1 MGNLEQI
8 KLHPDMVERIRQL
21 LAEISK
27 GVYEK
32 ENEIAL
38 SLLASLAGESIL
50 LLGPPGVAK
59 SMVAR
64 RLKLVFAGARAF
76 EYLMSRFSTPDEIFG
91 PVSISRLKE
100 EDKYERI
107 IQGYLPSADIVFLD
121 EIWKAGPAIQNTL
134 LTAINEKIFRN
145 GENELKLPL
154 KLLVAA
160 SNELPA
166 HGEGLEALWD
176 RFLIRVI
183 CRNIQKEATF
193 HRMLLDE
200 TDMDTVPV
208 SPHLQITENEYAEWQ
223 QQIKA
228 ISIPTDI
235 LDRITEIRQ
244 RLSSVEIP
252 ESDLRRS
259 IYVSDRRWKHI
270 ARLLKT
276 SAFMHG
282 RTEVCSDDLIV
293 TYHSLWN
300 EPDELPAV
308 RQLVIHSLFALQ
320 EKQIKS
326 VAQTLKA
333 DLKAYSAHQAL
344 EKARHSQNHRDDDLL
359 IVDHF
364 YFQLE
369 NHGTGNTFIFLADF
383 MGMKNHQPQDAPQTG
398 VMYTD
403 PLHPERTLIRT
414 FADSSQMKAKNARQV
429 RLYRDNHYLYIDGVR
444 YSMRRLR
451 PGEKQAVS
459 QSTRPTVNRDYETEQ
474 EQANNAINSLTY
486 KLYTNIFLCE
496 EDKKE
501 IEQHVANLRKLI
513 AFARVDA
520 RKLLYGDE
528 T

>member
-64 RLKLVFAGARAF
+64 RLKLVFASARAF

-228 ISIPTDI
+228 VSIPTEI
-235 LDRITEIRQ
+235 LDCITEIRQ
-244 RLSSVEIP
+244 RLSNVEIP

-270 ARLLKT
+270 ARLLKA

-282 RTEVCSDDLIV
+282 RTEVCPDDLIV

-326 VAQTLKA
+326 AAQTLKA
-333 DLKAYSAHQAL
+333 DLKAYSAQQAL

-369 NHGTGNTFIFLADF
+369 NHSTGNTFIFLADF

-403 PLHPERTLIRT
+403 SLHPERTLIRT

-459 QSTRPTVNRDYETEQ
+459 QPTRPTVNRDYETEL
-474 EQANNAINSLTY
+474 EQANNAINSLAY

-528 T
+528 A